1 MDMSFV
7 LLVSMGFLTS
17 VVMAGLF
24 QTVTTVVR
32 RVNENRPEGKAL
44 SACQA

>member
-7 LLVSMGFLTS
+7 LLIVVGVLTS

-24 QTVTTVVR
+24 QTVIAVVR
-32 RVNENRPEGKAL
+32 RRVSGKPARK
-44 SACQA
+44 